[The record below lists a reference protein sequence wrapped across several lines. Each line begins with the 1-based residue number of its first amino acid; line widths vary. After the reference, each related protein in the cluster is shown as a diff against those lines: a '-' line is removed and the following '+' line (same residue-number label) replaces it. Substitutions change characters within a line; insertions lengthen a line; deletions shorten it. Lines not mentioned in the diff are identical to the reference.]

1 MSAET
6 IQKQDEAFG
15 FEAHHLMLSVRL
27 KSGAVYNF
35 AYGYLIETRLDGA
48 TLTLD
53 FISREVHITG
63 RNLMPLSQYLQG
75 HRLGWVQEQGKRFD
89 VGKTDDTYISQILI
103 VNKEN

>member
-6 IQKQDEAFG
+6 AQKQDEAFG
-15 FEAHHLMLSVRL
+15 FEEHQLMLSVRF

-35 AYGYLIETRLDGA
+35 AYGYLVETRLDGA

-63 RNLMPLSQYLQG
+63 RNLLPLSQYLQG
-75 HRLGWVQEQGKRFD
+75 HRLGWVQEQGSRFD
-89 VGKTDDTYISQILI
+89 IGKKDETYISQILI
-103 VNKEN
+103 VNK